1 VTPDLKRSILQFY
14 ADGTSQVAIKRNKKE
29 TKAWEKLQDELQ
41 KLKAAPTD
49 EHPPTEPAAN

>member
-1 VTPDLKRSILQFY
+1 LKRSILQFY
-14 ADGTSQVAIKRNKKE
+14 GDGTSQVAIKRNKKE

-49 EHPPTEPAAN
+49 EQPPTEPAAN